1 MDASKP
7 QIRGK
12 DLVGGV
18 MVMPMGLD
26 AAIKKRTSG
35 EFKMEQNDGSMS
47 FSNTSQQS
55 SSSMKKETRQLASFQ
70 EESSGSSFNQQQSF
84 QSMQSSMQSSQS
96 MTQSSTFQS
105 SAQQQSS
112 SSMSMSSSKTMSS
125 KTSSQSMTSSSLTT
139 GFTQE
144 NQLKDVTQEWESKL
158 GIQNTEIKQDNLK
171 TQIVSAI
178 TDLEGDRDLAD
189 FGKENKT
196 IDLMSPPQ
204 AKSPTPKNPT
214 FTPTKQDPFSPP
226 KNDVFSPPPLERF
239 EPPQQQ
245 QQQQLQQQP
254 QQLPEL
260 PLSNGSSHP
269 QPVPTR
275 NGVNGLQNG
284 FNEFVSTSKNME
296 MQQIEE
302 FSQSTRIN
310 GKFEECGSIQE
321 SNSSNSLL
329 QKIMTP
335 APVEYDTNS
344 LKKKDP
350 KKMFTDSSFYN
361 SKYHP
366 TIADQVE
373 MAHKLSSAMFNEQ
386 NKGTKGA
393 KMYLTRMENSGGFGD
408 DIPKHDNVP
417 NMKLVMNPEGKVH
430 LWDDLPADQRPD
442 YQQIAVHAAPNLDI
456 PEVKD
461 PVAESLNAGI
471 GKGGE
476 LFTKRKQKAES
487 WIVDDSTIGR
497 MQPSAVADKF
507 FNEQTQQQQ
516 AIQQQKLF
524 EQQQKQQIQQQE
536 IAVREA
542 ELLQQQQEAKQ
553 AFVQTQQFKQEQS
566 MEVRRIQEM
575 AQQQIDF
582 PQDFKHANLK
592 QRSYTPSLDLGCHNV
607 QGINV
612 WANTAPRGWGSAGN
626 QRSLATPSRN
636 SNVLPPSTPSADN
649 EMAMRMEETRLREE
663 EERIRLEQE
672 KQILL
677 QEEQMRLK
685 QEEEMRMQQELL
697 LQQQREEQMRMEEMM
712 RQEEERKM
720 HEQRQ
725 REQEEM
731 IRRQEEERL
740 RQEEMMR
747 QEEERRQQEEIK
759 RQEEEFRRHEE
770 EMRQQEEMRRQ
781 QEEIRRQE
789 QMRIQAQEEERMR
802 QEMERK
808 RQEEEMAR
816 QAEIARQ
823 EEERQMQMRIQ
834 QEEQQRQ
841 LQQQQYIE
849 QQQMMQQQQMQEQ
862 QQMQQ
867 QQQFSQQQSFQTTQ
881 EQKISSITKTGGF
894 SYGAIPTKEP
904 KAQPA
909 LPPMSS
915 SSMSFESS
923 QSQSQQFSSVQTSSF
938 AQEQSR
944 QEVYESQEFNGGV
957 MKGYRRKDELS
968 NEFSSEQNNRD
979 SGIFGGINGDCNQ
992 LVNEEFDYK
1001 KHSVKDLAKHFALV
1015 KPKKNIPQNIL
1026 PEQRM
1031 FNGDHAP
1038 QLNYLG
1044 AGAEN
1049 GQVVQGQQQSRREV
1063 SQQDIEASKAAYE
1076 MKKKQQMEAQQQTQT
1091 SSSTSSSTVVRRTE
1105 TSSSEQKTERRMSL
1119 RDSLMLDPA
1128 KAHADA
1134 GLIDP
1139 SAILRGSDIT
1149 GRRSTSESL
1158 NQSVPGETDKV
1169 MNKWDNHNTIAR
1181 GWAGVKANYHPVTFR
1196 NIYNVDSQNQTS
1208 SIQL

>member
-507 FNEQTQQQQ
+507 INEQTQQQQ

-781 QEEIRRQE
+781 QEEMRRQE